1 MTTLTPRAKIITRRT
16 YNRPKDEG
24 GFETWD
30 ETVNRVI
37 EHQRWLWKRA
47 KGRELGVNAEKELE
61 ELRAIML
68 QRRGA
73 VAGRTLWLGGTKIAK
88 EREASQFNCSFVKL
102 ETVHDMV
109 DSLWLLLQGCGV
121 GGWPIPG
128 TLNGFSKPIEKIDI
142 VPTTR
147 TIDQFLSGDRG
158 AERNVESW
166 EADTK
171 TWTIRVGDSAEA
183 WAKSLGKLLAG
194 KYPANRLV
202 LDFSELRPSGIRL
215 SGYGWIS
222 SGDRAISVAYSR
234 IAQILS
240 RRAGSLLATSDIHDI
255 FNWLGTILSSRR
267 SSEIV
272 LHEFGTDGWRDFAN
286 FKKDYWLFNN
296 DHRQQSNNSLVFWSK
311 PTRKQIAEVF
321 DIMLAA
327 GGSEPGFINGEAA
340 RRRAP
345 WFSGVN
351 PCAEILLGNRSFCNL
366 TELNLMAFRNDPAG
380 LHRAIQVMARA
391 NYRQTCVD
399 LKDGVLQSAWHE
411 QNDFL
416 RLCGVG
422 LTGIVGRPDLSPYDF
437 RVLKNLATMGAY
449 SMAEELG
456 TPLPKNVTTI
466 KPSGTLS
473 KCMGTTEWGEISEGA
488 HRPLGRCLFNNVK
501 FSSNDPLI
509 PTLERAGYLIQ
520 ESPNPTDTD
529 TVLVTLP
536 VRYDTVP
543 FQTVDGKEVNLE
555 SAVDQLERYRM
566 LQQNYTDHNTSVTI
580 YYDPSEVHD
589 IIDWLDAH
597 WDSYI
602 GVSWLFRTDYTKT
615 AEDLGYS
622 YLPQQVV
629 TEETYHEYVS
639 KLKPFKMDDLGEN
652 LVDEEC
658 EGGACPVR

>member
-1 MTTLTPRAKIITRRT
+1 MVTLTPRAKIITRRT

-37 EHQRWLWKRA
+37 DHQRWLWKRA
-47 KGRELGVNAEKELE
+47 KGRELGVHAEKELE

-68 QRRGA
+68 QRKGA

-121 GGWPIPG
+121 GGWPIAG
-128 TLNGFSKPIEKIDI
+128 TLNGFTKPIEQIDI
-142 VPTTR
+142 IPTTR
-147 TIDQFLSGDRG
+147 TIEQFLSGDRG
-158 AERNVESW
+158 AERNVETW
-166 EADTK
+166 ESDSK

-194 KYPANRLV
+194 KYPAHRLV

-222 SGDRAISVAYSR
+222 SGDRAISVAYQR

-240 RRAGSLLATSDIHDI
+240 RRAGSLLATADIHDI

-286 FKKDYWLFNN
+286 FKKDYWLYDNN
-296 DHRQQSNNSLVFWSK
+296 HRQQSNNSLVFWSK
-311 PTRKQIAEVF
+311 PSKAQIMEVF
-321 DIMLAA
+321 EMMLAA

-366 TELNLMAFRNDPAG
+366 VELNLMAFRNDPAG

-449 SMAEELG
+449 SMAEELNA
-456 TPLPKNVTTI
+456 PLPKNVTTI

-509 PTLERAGYLIQ
+509 PTLERAGYQIRV
-520 ESPNPTDTD
+520 SPNPTDTD

-543 FQTVDGKEVNLE
+543 FQTVNGKEVNVE
-555 SAVDQLERYRM
+555 SAIAQLERYRM

-589 IIDWLDAH
+589 IVDWLDKH

-602 GVSWLFRTDYTKT
+602 GVSWLYRTDPTKT
-615 AEDLGYS
+615 AEDLGYA

-629 TEETYHEYVS
+629 TEETYHEYVAS
-639 KLKPFKMDDLGEN
+639 LKTFEMDDLGQE